1 MEITISACR
10 TAWGWVGIAASSAG
24 LLGTTLPAIS
34 QEKALAPLLHRWP
47 SAQEGMNPFLAAL
60 QEKLRR
66 YFDGESVDFWDEAL
80 DVRNATEF
88 RTLVWNV
95 VRSIPRG
102 QIRSYSWVAAQSGSP
117 RGARAVGRVMATNP
131 FPIVVPCHRVVGQ
144 DGQLTG
150 FGGGLDMK
158 RRLLELEA
166 ATRPTRS
173 V

>member
-1 MEITISACR
+1 MKVTISACR

-24 LLGTTLPAIS
+24 LLGTTLPATS
-34 QEKALAPLLHRWP
+34 KEKALAPLLHDWP
-47 SAQEGMNPFLAAL
+47 GAQEGMNPFLAAL
-60 QEKLRR
+60 HERLRR
-66 YFDGESVDFWDEAL
+66 YFDGESVDFLDEAL
-80 DVRNATEF
+80 DVRNATAF
-88 RTLVWNV
+88 RALVWDI

-102 QIRSYSWVAAQSGSP
+102 QVRSYSWVAAQSGSP

-158 RRLLELEA
+158 RRLLEMEG
-166 ATRPTRS
+166 ATRPTHS